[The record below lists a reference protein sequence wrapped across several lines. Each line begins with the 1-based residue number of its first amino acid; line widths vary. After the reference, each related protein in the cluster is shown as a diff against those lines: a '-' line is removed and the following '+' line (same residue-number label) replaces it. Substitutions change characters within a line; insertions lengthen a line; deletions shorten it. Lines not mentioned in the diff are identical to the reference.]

1 MSIKRR
7 GIADFGWAARLTNP
21 DLLRFGMTV
30 GAGWGGRVVTA
41 LAQFV
46 AVRILTTMLGI
57 DGYGAYAVLTGLLA
71 WFLLAD
77 FGLGASLQN
86 HISERRVAGKP
97 SGPAIRSVASLLLGS
112 TLVLWAIIALAS
124 IWIGPFLLSGFAI
137 PRHQAIAGFAT
148 FGILAAATGAASI
161 ALKICFA
168 EHRGY
173 LAHTITASGALFG
186 LIGLKIVDWLQP
198 DYLFVW
204 ALSVMY
210 LPGLLLAA
218 GLLFWRLR
226 DADHLKDA
234 DGPLRAVL
242 WRPARSFL
250 LFGVLSALVLN
261 LDYVVL
267 ARVLPP
273 REVAT
278 YAILSKLYG
287 LVFFAFSS
295 VLQAYWSVSA
305 EALHRGDAASV
316 KRVART
322 CLLFGLAIVVGATSL
337 LFVMLEPITRLLEPR
352 GELVIQVELLP
363 YFAAYSLLR
372 VWSDTFSTLI
382 MSAGKTAVLC
392 MIVPVQAVISL
403 TLEYLGA
410 YYYGLPGFMLGLSAS
425 FVLTVAWALPLYLG
439 RLSKRLSG
447 AST

>member
-1 MSIKRR
+1 MSIERR
-7 GIADFGWAARLTNP
+7 GIANLRWAARLTNP
-21 DLLRFGMTV
+21 ESLRFVMTV

-86 HISERRVAGKP
+86 YISQRRVAGET
-97 SGPAIRSVASLLLGS
+97 SEPAIRSVTYLLLGS
-112 TLVLWAIIALAS
+112 TLVLCVLIAVAS
-124 IWIGPFLLSGFAI
+124 KWIGPFLLSGFDV
-137 PRHQAIAGFAT
+137 PYDQAIAGFAT

-173 LAHTITASGALFG
+173 LAHAITASGALFG
-186 LIGLKIVDWLQP
+186 LIGLKVVDWIQP
-198 DYLFVW
+198 DHLFVW
-204 ALSVMY
+204 ALGVMY
-210 LPGLLLAA
+210 LPGLLLAT

-226 DADHLKDA
+226 GVEEQDDAGGH
-234 DGPLRAVL
+234 PRANL
-242 WRPARSFL
+242 WPPARSFL
-250 LFGVLSALVLN
+250 LFGILSALVLN

-322 CLLFGLAIVVGATSL
+322 CLMFGAVIVLSTTFL
-337 LFVMLEPITRLLEPR
+337 LLTLLGPITRLLAPK
-352 GELVIQVELLP
+352 GALVISVGLLP
-363 YFAAYSLLR
+363 YFAVYSLLR
-372 VWSDTFSTLI
+372 VWSDTFSTII
-382 MSAGKTAVLC
+382 MSAGKAVVLC
-392 MIVPVQAVISL
+392 MIVPVQAVFSL

-410 YYYGLPGFMLGLSAS
+410 HYYGLPGFMLGLSAS
-425 FVLTVAWALPLYLG
+425 FVLTVAWALPLYLL
-439 RLSKRLSG
+439 RVSKRLNG
-447 AST
+447 AMT